1 VLAAQGIAT
10 IDRVQRDLHK
20 VVIGNCGTDVV
31 FRNPDPDEA
40 TYLAGVLDNAI
51 APEDVQTLGLRQC
64 YIKTSDADGPLPVVS
79 ATLPPPPRSSGG
91 TARLI
96 ATACARR
103 YGRPIADVLAA
114 RDHWMTDLFYA
125 SNGERGRNAD
135 NASGAPAAT
144 NPAPARDATDAGV
157 DETIQ
162 ERDEIPV
169 GQGSRPTLGLPVTR
183 INARDGGRSRRTRR
197 RNRLPLPSPD
207 ASSNPNPSP
216 QQVVPVPD
224 TQQLPLCLDSDTM

>member
-1 VLAAQGIAT
+1 MLAAQGIAT
-10 IDRVQRDLHK
+10 VDRVQRDLHK

-31 FRNPDPDEA
+31 VRNPDPDEA
-40 TYLAGVLDNAI
+40 AYLAGVLDNAI

-64 YIKTSDADGPLPVVS
+64 YIKTSNAGGPLPVVS

-96 ATACARR
+96 AAACARR
-103 YGRPIADVLAA
+103 YGQPSADVLAV
-114 RDHWMTDLFYA
+114 RDHWMTDLYDA
-125 SNGERGRNAD
+125 ANEERRRNPD
-135 NASGAPAAT
+135 NAGGSPDAT
-144 NPAPARDATDAGV
+144 NPAPARDPTDAGI

-169 GQGSRPTLGLPVTR
+169 GLGSRPTLGLPVTR

-216 QQVVPVPD
+216 QQVVPASGA
-224 TQQLPLCLDSDTM
+224 QQLPLRLDSDKM